1 MTRQPPATPA
11 SLAASG
17 GVEAVAG
24 CQGGARRGYWFGY
37 WFIPG
42 VPVAM
47 S

>member
-1 MTRQPPATPA
+1 MTMIHRTQPAFRVA
-11 SLAASG
+11 RNGSG
-17 GVEAVAG
+17 AFAV
-24 CQGGARRGYWFGY
+24 RGYWFGY